1 MTASSDTRMPLPSEM
16 PRERLMREGRA
27 ALTDEEL
34 LALFLRTGIVGCNV
48 LELASRLKRETG
60 SLSALAGLE
69 AQEIQS
75 LGKGIG
81 MAKAATLAAA
91 FELGRRAVQ
100 EVTSK
105 RELIGAR
112 DVYDYLAPEMH
123 ALRQETLV
131 LLLLDVRRQLIA
143 KRIIGTGSL
152 SRVITHP
159 RDIFREAL
167 RFNAFRI
174 ILAHNHPSGDVHPSA
189 ADMELTN
196 TVNRAGSVM
205 CIPLEDHIIIGHS
218 QRKGACPYY
227 SFRENGMLKIA
238 P

>member
-1 MTASSDTRMPLPSEM
+1 MTSLKDSSAPQHPEM
-16 PRERLMREGRA
+16 PRERLMREGRT
-27 ALTDEEL
+27 ALSDEEL
-34 LALFLRTGIVGCNV
+34 LALFLRTGTAGCGV
-48 LELASRLKRETG
+48 LELAARLKQEAG

-81 MAKAATLAAA
+81 MAKAATLTAA

-100 EVTSK
+100 EVTDK
-105 RELIGAR
+105 KELIGAR
-112 DVYDYLAPEMH
+112 DVYDFLAPELH

-131 LLLLDVRRQLIA
+131 LLLLDVRNRLIS

-152 SRVITHP
+152 SRVLTHP

-174 ILAHNHPSGDVHPSA
+174 ILAHNHPSGDVRPSA

-196 TVNRAGSVM
+196 AIYKAGKIM
-205 CIPLEDHIIIGHS
+205 CIPLEDHVIIGHS
-218 QRKGACPYY
+218 QKKGACPYY
-227 SFRENGMLKIA
+227 SFRESGMLKIA